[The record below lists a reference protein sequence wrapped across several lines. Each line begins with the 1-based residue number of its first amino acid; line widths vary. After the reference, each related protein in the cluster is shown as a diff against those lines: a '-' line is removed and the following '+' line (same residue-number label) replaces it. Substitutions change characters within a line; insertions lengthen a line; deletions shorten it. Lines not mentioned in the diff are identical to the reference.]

1 MSNKSA
7 SRAQNR
13 MLKADRVPVGGMR
26 DIMSVRF
33 KEPGF
38 HYRWVTDESE
48 DGSRIWKY
56 ERGGWEFA
64 PSHSS
69 EGKLIVGDKAVYK
82 ATDKDEEMNRLSVG
96 QGMFAFLMRIK
107 EEWYNEDQALKEEA
121 LLETERGIT
130 GVAQDGDEDGQ
141 YGEIKLKKPERG
153 TLRKKTFKR
162 SA

>member
-13 MLKADRVPVGGMR
+13 MQREDRVPVGGMR

-33 KEPGF
+33 KEPGYT
-38 HYRWVTDESE
+38 YRWVTDESE

-64 PSHSS
+64 PSHTS
-69 EGKLIVGDKAVYK
+69 EGQLIVGDKAVYK
-82 ATDKDEEMNRLSVG
+82 ADQKDEEMVRLSVG

-107 EEWYNEDQALKEEA
+107 QEWYDEDQQMKEEA

-130 GVAQDGDEDGQ
+130 GIVEDGDEDGQ
-141 YGEIKLKKPERG
+141 YGEIKLKPPERG